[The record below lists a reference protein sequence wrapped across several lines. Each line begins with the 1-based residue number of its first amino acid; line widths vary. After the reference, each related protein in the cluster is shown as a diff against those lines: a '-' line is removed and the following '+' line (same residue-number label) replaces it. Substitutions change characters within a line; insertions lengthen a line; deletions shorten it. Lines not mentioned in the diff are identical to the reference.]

1 MKTRTHRP
9 ASIERV
15 AVVSTNRIDE
25 ELQRYDAYFRLT
37 AREIGFFT
45 ASQFLPPPTLSI
57 TNIVVP
63 IVSLDDQPVPVAR
76 HAPTR
81 STVAEPVRHLPSQN
95 TTPAPCQSA
104 YSIFL

>member
-9 ASIERV
+9 ASIERA

-45 ASQFLPPPTLSI
+45 ASQFCRRRRLALRISW
-57 TNIVVP
+57 
-63 IVSLDDQPVPVAR
+63 
-76 HAPTR
+76 
-81 STVAEPVRHLPSQN
+81 SQL
-95 TTPAPCQSA
+95 
-104 YSIFL
+104 FLWMTSQYQLRVKHRLGRQ